1 MSGNICQRKQ
11 KETNMSQAEKA
22 SRFAG
27 LHQRGNPLVLHNIWD
42 AGGAKA
48 LAKAGAP
55 AIATGSWSMA
65 AAHGYEDGE
74 AIPLELVLSI
84 ARRICVSVDVP
95 VTVDFEGGYA
105 TEPTKVAE
113 NVRKVIRAGAV
124 GINFEDRIVGGGG
137 LHPISE
143 QVARL
148 KAIRSVAAEESVPLF
163 INART
168 DLFLGTDPETH
179 KDSLPEALERET
191 AYAEAGADCFFVPG
205 LTEASLILQ
214 VADAAS
220 LPVNV
225 MMMGDLAAV
234 DDVASMGVSRVSY
247 GHGPYLQF
255 LADLKK
261 AYADAS

>member
-1 MSGNICQRKQ
+1 
-11 KETNMSQAEKA
+11 MSQTEKA

-27 LHQRGNPLVLHNIWD
+27 LHQKGNPLVLYNIWD

-48 LAKAGAP
+48 LAKAGAS
-55 AIATGSWSMA
+55 AVATGSWSMA

-74 AIPLELVLSI
+74 AIPLDLVLSI
-84 ARRICVSVDVP
+84 VKRICVTVDVP

-105 TEPTKVAE
+105 TEPTDVAE

-124 GINFEDRIVGGGG
+124 GINFEDRIVGGKG

-148 KAIRSVAAEESVPLF
+148 SAIRSVAAEEAVPLF

-168 DLFLGTDPETH
+168 DLFLGSDPETH
-179 KDSLPEALERET
+179 KDSIAEAQEREA
-191 AYAEAGADCFFVPG
+191 AYAEAGANCFFVPG
-205 LTEASLILQ
+205 LTQASLISR
-214 VADAAS
+214 VVDTAK

-225 MMMGDLAAV
+225 MRMGDLAAM
-234 DDVASMGVSRVSY
+234 DDIASLGVSRVSY
-247 GHGPYLQF
+247 GPVPYSQSI
-255 LADLKK
+255 AALKQ
-261 AYADAS
+261 AYANVQ